1 MSGDERPDAE
11 VRRTADILFTASI
24 KADELRFEVVPES
37 SVEFSGDASAESSSG
52 SSRTNVPDEAEA
64 HVTYRDV
71 QIDYAIAAKLQPPDS
86 DVDG

>member
-1 MSGDERPDAE
+1 MSGGERPDAG

-24 KADELRFEVVPES
+24 KADELRFEVAPEN

-52 SSRTNVPDEAEA
+52 SARTNLPDEVRE

-71 QIDYAIAAKLQPPDS
+71 RIDYAIAAELASPDR
-86 DVDG
+86 DGDA